1 MENWTNEIWV
11 AIGIAFIVGL
21 FIGYIIV
28 RLTKGS
34 VKHQAKTEAEL
45 KTVKTQLDTQKAQIE
60 KHFAESAELFK
71 TLINDYQKLYRHYA
85 TSSNNLLGEK
95 EHKGLFTQ
103 QLITATDKSQNEQPR
118 DYSEGASG
126 LFKEKKEEIFSQYG
140 KEQKVEDTGSAESQI
155 ALFTYRIKHL
165 TEHVKKN
172 HKDFVTTRSLTRLV
186 GKRRALLDYLYKRDI
201 ERYRAIIKKLGLRR

>member
-45 KTVKTQLDTQKAQIE
+45 KQSKPNLIHKKAQIE

-71 TLINDYQKLYRHYA
+71 TLINDYQKLYRHYT

-95 EHKGLFTQ
+95 
-103 QLITATDKSQNEQPR
+103 N
-118 DYSEGASG
+118 
-126 LFKEKKEEIFSQYG
+126 
-140 KEQKVEDTGSAESQI
+140 QKV
-155 ALFTYRIKHL
+155 
-165 TEHVKKN
+165 
-172 HKDFVTTRSLTRLV
+172 
-186 GKRRALLDYLYKRDI
+186 YLPNS
-201 ERYRAIIKKLGLRR
+201 